1 MLSICVLVSFNVA
14 TKGRVKICG
23 QDLHLLVKQTA
34 FNLDNDLYF
43 YASLTLWY
51 FSFPIYSHD
60 TLHTVTYGQD
70 YFSGITCL
78 LIGYFNFIYSIH
90 FTEFMVFL
98 CLYIG

>member
-51 FSFPIYSHD
+51 FSFPIWF
-60 TLHTVTYGQD
+60 TVMILCTQLHMDKTISAVSLVY
-70 YFSGITCL
+70 
-78 LIGYFNFIYSIH
+78 
-90 FTEFMVFL
+90 
-98 CLYIG
+98 